1 VLDLAELSGRTR
13 SSRVA
18 PSGSALPHSL
28 NAYLRHHFGVV
39 SGCREAVS
47 TRERDIMKMPS
58 KISAW
63 FMILFFLLFG
73 LAAFVS
79 ALQLPWLEGIL
90 ALGAAIFLFLDR

>member
-1 VLDLAELSGRTR
+1 
-13 SSRVA
+13 
-18 PSGSALPHSL
+18 
-28 NAYLRHHFGVV
+28 
-39 SGCREAVS
+39 
-47 TRERDIMKMPS
+47 MKMPS